1 MTPMLLPQNCIF
13 TNSLI
18 CLVIPIRDL
27 NTKKEKQEQVC
38 KFDRKPWYHV
48 RILIYQT
55 IEIDHMTLLEYRNI
69 IMLFLVLILR
79 HKLKIKGTIPSS
91 VCPDKNLSAPVGNTD
106 RGISPDHRFLIQ
118 LFLC

>member
-1 MTPMLLPQNCIF
+1 MTPMLSPQNCIF

-79 HKLKIKGTIPSS
+79 HKLKIKGRSRHQCVQIKTS
-91 VCPDKNLSAPVGNTD
+91 VLQLET
-106 RGISPDHRFLIQ
+106 LIEGYPQ
-118 LFLC
+118 IIGF